1 MYLEVVVRANESYL
15 KVVKVFKAEA
25 IVELIPMNPS
35 QGVRLVKGFFPT
47 LHKEV
52 KWYRP

>member
-1 MYLEVVVRANESYL
+1 MYLEVVVRPNESYL
-15 KVVKVFKAEA
+15 KVVKVFKTEA
-25 IVELIPMNPS
+25 IVEQIPMSPT
-35 QGVRLVKGFFPT
+35 QGVRLVRGFFPT

>member
-1 MYLEVVVRANESYL
+1 MYLEVVVRANESYM
-15 KVVKVFKAEA
+15 KVVKTGA
-25 IVELIPMNPS
+25 IIERIPMSPT